1 MAVAKKIEEKLAELE
16 EIANLMENGELSIEE
31 MVNQYSK
38 GVKLAENI
46 KSSIN
51 DIEQKIEEISK

>member
-1 MAVAKKIEEKLAELE
+1 MAVAKKIEEKLSELE

-31 MVNQYSK
+31 MVKQYSK